1 MVSSA
6 YTYYLA
12 NYVGKEISKYDTHKK
27 SELRDVYNRMVKVN
41 KASSLYKINDSDEV
55 KKYAIDLKEMARSI
69 TNIASELSEN
79 DRFDSGFSKKK
90 AVSSNENIVSA
101 KFVGDEL
108 SDETVE
114 ELNIKVECL
123 ACSQI
128 NIGKYLDEKAMGL
141 IKGAYSFDFAI
152 GEYTYEFQFNIK
164 EGETNKD
171 VQEKLARLINRS
183 KVGAKASV
191 DVNQAGRSALVVE
204 SDSTGVINP
213 LGTIFRIKSNEID
226 DDMDV
231 VKYFGLD
238 NISTLPQNA
247 RFVVNGLEK
256 TSSANSFT
264 IAKQYMIELKGV
276 SDQEEIV
283 IGLKPDVD
291 SVIDNVNGLI
301 DKYNSMVDLAKERI
315 GTGYESEKL
324 YRDIKGI
331 TSYYKNTLDAAGF
344 RVQDDGKI
352 SIDEALLVQS
362 ANEGNLKDRLDKLG
376 AFKKTLMNKAN
387 NISVNPMAYVD
398 KKLISYKNPMRNF
411 NNTYMTS
418 IYSGMMFNGYV

>member
-1 MVSSA
+1 
-6 YTYYLA
+6 
-12 NYVGKEISKYDTHKK
+12 
-27 SELRDVYNRMVKVN
+27 
-41 KASSLYKINDSDEV
+41 
-55 KKYAIDLKEMARSI
+55 
-69 TNIASELSEN
+69 
-79 DRFDSGFSKKK
+79 
-90 AVSSNENIVSA
+90 
-101 KFVGDEL
+101 
-108 SDETVE
+108 
-114 ELNIKVECL
+114 
-123 ACSQI
+123 
-128 NIGKYLDEKAMGL
+128 
-141 IKGAYSFDFAI
+141 
-152 GEYTYEFQFNIK
+152 
-164 EGETNKD
+164 
-171 VQEKLARLINRS
+171 
-183 KVGAKASV
+183 
-191 DVNQAGRSALVVE
+191 
-204 SDSTGVINP
+204 
-213 LGTIFRIKSNEID
+213 
-226 DDMDV
+226 
-231 VKYFGLD
+231 
-238 NISTLPQNA
+238 
-247 RFVVNGLEK
+247 
-256 TSSANSFT
+256 
-264 IAKQYMIELKGV
+264 MIELNGV

-362 ANEGNLKDRLDKLG
+362 ANEGNLKDSLDKLG